1 MQLPLHKN
9 HDPLSIT
16 DQLCYRPH
24 PEIEKKVEELVSDT
38 RLTALSLK
46 LVVDN
51 WVTKVLIPKEGIIK
65 EVPQPFNRA
74 YFPTKKDLRN
84 MSHKAI
90 VKRRNSLF
98 DQ

>member
-1 MQLPLHKN
+1 M
-9 HDPLSIT
+9 
-16 DQLCYRPH
+16 
-24 PEIEKKVEELVSDT
+24 EELVSDT

-51 WVTKVLIPKEGIIK
+51 WVTKVLIPGQMKEGIIK

-98 DQ
+98 DQEVLDKLLKDKAKSNGLLYSF